1 MDLTYKIV
9 RRLFRDKDVSFSRN
23 QNFAAYDDPVVRK
36 AVRIYKHLRSVE
48 EELLSEDND
57 DMTVESIEKNGEEI
71 VIKLSFENGRR
82 ESFLNTIEWKLL
94 VENRSVKDRLLRE
107 FTELERA
114 IFE

>member
-9 RRLFRDKDVSFSRN
+9 RRLFRDKEVSFSRN
-23 QNFAAYDDPVVRK
+23 QNFAAYDDPLVRK
-36 AVRIYKHLRSVE
+36 AVRIFKHLRSVE
-48 EELLSEDND
+48 EELLSDND
-57 DMTVESIEKNGEEI
+57 DMTVESIEKNGDDI

-94 VENRSVKDRLLRE
+94 VENHSVKERLLLE
-107 FTELERA
+107 FSELESG